1 MDAFRQGLRESGLVE
16 GRDVVI
22 ELRYAQG
29 GLQQLPELA
38 AELVRLKVDV
48 FQASGDLAPRV
59 VQQATATIP
68 IVAFSDDILGAGL
81 IASLSRPG
89 RNMTGL
95 TILSPELSAK
105 RLELLRELLPGIPRV
120 AVLWDPTT
128 GTSQVTLTESA
139 ARSLNIKLQILEV
152 RRAMI
157 LQVCLKQQGKSK
169 PKPSTY
175 SLLRFLLHCTETS
188 SILRA
193 SIGFR
198 QFTSGRNM
206 RRPVA

>member
-1 MDAFRQGLRESGLVE
+1 MDAFRQGLRKLGLVE

-59 VQQATATIP
+59 AQQATATIP

-81 IASLSRPG
+81 IATLSRPG
-89 RNMTGL
+89 ANTTGL

-105 RLELLRELLPGIPRV
+105 RMEVLRELVPEESRELLRFGIPQP
-120 AVLWDPTT
+120 AH
-128 GTSQVTLTESA
+128 
-139 ARSLNIKLQILEV
+139 
-152 RRAMI
+152 
-157 LQVCLKQQGKSK
+157 
-169 PKPSTY
+169 PK
-175 SLLRFLLHCTETS
+175 
-188 SILRA
+188 
-193 SIGFR
+193 
-198 QFTSGRNM
+198 
-206 RRPVA
+206 